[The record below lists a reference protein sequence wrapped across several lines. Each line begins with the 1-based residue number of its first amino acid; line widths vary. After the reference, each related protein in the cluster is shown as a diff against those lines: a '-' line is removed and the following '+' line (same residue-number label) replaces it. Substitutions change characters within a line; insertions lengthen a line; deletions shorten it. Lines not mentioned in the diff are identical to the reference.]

1 MALGTLDIIIAA
13 DTAQLRK
20 GMDTAVG
27 IMQSSTQKM
36 ESFAK
41 TAGASIAG
49 YFALS
54 NLRDSVKQSL
64 DLADSLGKMSQKIG
78 MSVNDLYSLQAAGK
92 LSDVAL
98 QEIEKSV
105 LKLNKN
111 LGEMSMG
118 G

>member
-1 MALGTLDIIIAA
+1 MALGALDIIIAA

-27 IMQSSTQKM
+27 IMQTSTQKM

-54 NLRDSVKQSL
+54 
-64 DLADSLGKMSQKIG
+64 
-78 MSVNDLYSLQAAGK
+78 K
-92 LSDVAL
+92 L
-98 QEIEKSV
+98 
-105 LKLNKN
+105 
-111 LGEMSMG
+111 
-118 G
+118 